1 MVVLKADTRI
11 GRNIVLSMASITSLL
26 AYLALFG

>member
-1 MVVLKADTRI
+1 MVVLKADTKV
-11 GRNIVLSMASITSLL
+11 GRNIVLSMASFTSIL

>member
-1 MVVLKADTRI
+1 MVVVKVKTNI
-11 GRNIVLSMASITSLL
+11 GRNIVLTMASITSIL